1 MATST
6 AFRRLNQE
14 YRALTENPPDGIVAG
29 PVKQEDMFYWQ
40 AFIEGP
46 EGTPFEGGIFEAELK
61 FPQDYPLAP
70 PTMRFIGDIWHPN
83 GKSAHTQD
91 ADGRGRKGGE
101 GG

>member
-29 PVKQEDMFYWQ
+29 PLKQEDMFYWQ

-83 GKSAHTQD
+83 GKHSNF
-91 ADGRGRKGGE
+91 DGAEAAGTG
-101 GG
+101 